1 MASMIRTS
9 NTSNVSDASTAA
21 FDYRLLDTQLF
32 AWLAVVYMISIVGSI
47 FSVLLLLL
55 LFINRDSR
63 NSSSL
68 LIIHLTLIEFT
79 LTAAQ
84 LPFLNTVSFLGARG
98 WVLSHIDCRFVMFA
112 TLTCQCTAVWS
123 SLFLSIVR
131 FVASV
136 KPHLYTK
143 LTTR

>member
-1 MASMIRTS
+1 MASMIRTF
-9 NTSNVSDASTAA
+9 NTSNFSDVWTAA
-21 FDYRLLDTQLF
+21 SNYRLLDTQLF
-32 AWLAVVYMISIVGSI
+32 AWLAVVYTISVVGSI

-55 LFINRDSR
+55 LFINKDSR

-68 LIIHLTLIEFT
+68 LIIHLTLIEFM

-84 LPFLNTVSFLGARG
+84 LPFLNTVSFLGTRG
-98 WVLSHIDCRFVMFA
+98 WVLCHIDCRFAMFA
-112 TLTCQCTAVWS
+112 TITCQCMAVWS
-123 SLFLSIVR
+123 SLFLSVVR
-131 FVASV
+131 FVASA